1 MKSRKKIAQTRI
13 DRYLVEHG
21 IGSRKE
27 VKKLIKSGRV
37 TIDQTVVTDPGARTC
52 INQVVSVDGT
62 KLERRPPLLIWHKPR
77 AIQSTYGDP
86 WGRRSLTD
94 ILPPEVTQMYHP
106 VGRLD
111 ADTTGLLLFSS
122 LGQFTQKLLHP
133 KNEIP
138 RTYVAMTTPP
148 PTQIQLEALARG
160 VTTSVGVFHAV
171 GVEPVNG
178 GVCLTVCEGKHR
190 MVRRMLANV
199 GCPCTDLH
207 RICYGPF
214 ELKDLEEGS
223 FRPAT
228 VDELSAARHLG
239 LEWTA

>member
-1 MKSRKKIAQTRI
+1 MKSRTKIAQTRI
-13 DRYLVEHG
+13 DRYLVEQG

-37 TIDQTVVTDPGARTC
+37 TIDQTVVTDPGTRIC
-52 INQVVSVDGT
+52 IHQVISVDGT
-62 KLERRPPLLIWHKPR
+62 TLERRPPLLVWHKPR

-94 ILPPEVTQMYHP
+94 ILPPEITKIYHP

-122 LGQFTQKLLHP
+122 QGQFTQKLLHP

-138 RTYVAMTTPP
+138 RTYVAKTMPA
-148 PTQIQLEALARG
+148 PTQSQLEELALG
-160 VTTSVGVFHAV
+160 VTTSVGVFNAM
-171 GVEPVNG
+171 GVHPIDG

-207 RICYGPF
+207 RVRYGPF

-228 VDELSAARHLG
+228 MDELSAARNLG